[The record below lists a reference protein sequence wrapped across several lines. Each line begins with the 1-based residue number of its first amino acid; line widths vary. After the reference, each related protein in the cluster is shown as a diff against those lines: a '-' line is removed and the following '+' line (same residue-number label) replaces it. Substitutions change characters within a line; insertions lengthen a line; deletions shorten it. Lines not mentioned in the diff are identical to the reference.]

1 MRRATRALSALR
13 SPQIGTSSSS
23 SMSRSARD
31 GAEIVCR
38 PETTVTP
45 SGSISWACSAA
56 DPCQTPSER
65 VALPP
70 TAAASGAVQS
80 TRICPGSITS
90 RRLLRFSDWARKGTV
105 RKTICPLRA
114 ASAFSRPSTSAPGTR
129 SRIRA
134 AASSARS
141 AERDPITVACPALAQ
156 RSAMPA
162 PSAPVPPIIGIGS
175 GRSREFIVAPVRL
188 EGRKALVT
196 GGASGIG
203 AAIAARLAAEGAEVW
218 VGDINL
224 EGAERVAGEISGHPI
239 ELDVTELEAARAAVE
254 AVGTPDILIN
264 NAGTDEF
271 GFFTYTTPEQW
282 QRVIGINLFG
292 VLNCTHAALGPMQ
305 EAGYGRIVSISSEA
319 GRVGSKGS
327 AVYSAAKAGV
337 IGFMKTIGRENA
349 RYGITANSIA
359 PGPIETPLLMG
370 ATEFGEIGEKII
382 ETMKELTQMKRL
394 GQPEEVAA
402 AVAFLASD
410 DATYVTGE
418 TLGVSG
424 GLGMV

>member
-1 MRRATRALSALR
+1 M
-13 SPQIGTSSSS
+13 
-23 SMSRSARD
+23 
-31 GAEIVCR
+31 
-38 PETTVTP
+38 
-45 SGSISWACSAA
+45 
-56 DPCQTPSER
+56 
-65 VALPP
+65 
-70 TAAASGAVQS
+70 
-80 TRICPGSITS
+80 
-90 RRLLRFSDWARKGTV
+90 
-105 RKTICPLRA
+105 
-114 ASAFSRPSTSAPGTR
+114 
-129 SRIRA
+129 
-134 AASSARS
+134 
-141 AERDPITVACPALAQ
+141 
-156 RSAMPA
+156 
-162 PSAPVPPIIGIGS
+162 
-175 GRSREFIVAPVRL
+175 RL

-218 VGDINL
+218 VGDIDA
-224 EGAERVAGEISGHPI
+224 EGAARVASEVNGHSLT
-239 ELDVTELEAARAAVE
+239 LDVTDPEAAKAALAE
-254 AVGTPDILIN
+254 TGTLDVLVN

-282 QRVIGINLFG
+282 RRVLDVNLGG
-292 VLNCTHAALGPMQ
+292 VLNCTHAALPGMQ

-327 AVYSAAKAGV
+327 AVYSAAKGGIVAFSKA
-337 IGFMKTIGRENA
+337 IARENA

-370 ATEFGEIGEKII
+370 AKEFGEIGEKVI
-382 ETMKELTQMKRL
+382 ETMKEGTQMKRL
-394 GQPEEVAA
+394 GQPDEVAA